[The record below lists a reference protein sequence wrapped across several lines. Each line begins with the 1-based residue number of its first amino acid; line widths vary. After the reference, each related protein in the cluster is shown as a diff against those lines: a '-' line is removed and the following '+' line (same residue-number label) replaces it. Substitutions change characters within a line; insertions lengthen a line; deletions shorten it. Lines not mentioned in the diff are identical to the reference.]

1 MKFEDAAAV
10 DQICYEM
17 RLADYPRSK
26 DRALVN
32 SLLNGSPPYTE
43 EEVEKNGIA
52 FNVNFLEPTRLA
64 HDARMQFYGGFLKP
78 SVYFNCRTDMGPPH
92 KRTERSGYVTQKLA
106 KIMKRSLT
114 YYETFRSKFAL
125 DVLHGIGPSVWDT
138 SDFWCPDAIGVED
151 VLVPANT
158 LLTMKNL
165 PFLALYH
172 SYTAP
177 ELIRLT
183 RDRQRAKEAGW
194 NLDLVDRCL
203 QWLDQETMA
212 LSHNNWPE
220 VWSPEKMGERV
231 KGDGGFYASDSV
243 PTVDCFDFYFWND
256 EDKEEGWCRRI
267 ILDSWST
274 PQDSGGIYKM
284 QPNSNKEWGRNQF
297 LFSSKNRKVAQSWH
311 NIAAFQF
318 ADLSAVAPFHY
329 HTVRGLGYLLYAVGH
344 LQNRL
349 RCRFNEAVWESTLMY
364 LRVRSLDD
372 AERALKVLMSNR
384 GFIDETVQFVPAQE
398 RFQLN
403 APLVQLGLSE
413 NEKIILQNASSWRQ
427 RTEHTG
433 DRTEKTKFQVMA
445 ELQAMTS
452 LISSGLQQAYRYQ
465 VSEYREIFRRFCQP
479 DSRDPDVKEF
489 RAACLACK
497 IPEKMLV
504 PEAWDIEPERVLGGG
519 NKTLE
524 MAIAEQ
530 LMAFRHLYDPDPQ
543 RQILRDF
550 TQAITEDPGRATSMV
565 PDSPA
570 QVTDSIHDAQLASA
584 ALMMGLPVT
593 LKTGMNHIEYVDTL
607 MRNLALTIQKI
618 EQTGSMAT
626 MDQIVGMGNIA
637 QSISE
642 HIQIVAQD
650 PNEKARVTAWNGAM
664 TKMMNM
670 IKAYAQR
677 LDEQQK
683 QQGPQMD
690 AEAQAK
696 IQAMMMQAE
705 AKAQNTRESHAQ
717 RTAQRQ
723 IQFEM
728 EQRREEQA
736 AQAELMRE
744 QGSAQDDVAKEHS
757 KTQLKIAADREKA
770 KMDLRLRTI
779 EDRLDLI
786 KQKAEADIEVEAE
799 RRKSKVKTDKKPE
812 AS

>member
-1 MKFEDAAAV
+1 
-10 DQICYEM
+10 
-17 RLADYPRSK
+17 
-26 DRALVN
+26 
-32 SLLNGSPPYTE
+32 
-43 EEVEKNGIA
+43 
-52 FNVNFLEPTRLA
+52 
-64 HDARMQFYGGFLKP
+64 
-78 SVYFNCRTDMGPPH
+78 
-92 KRTERSGYVTQKLA
+92 
-106 KIMKRSLT
+106 
-114 YYETFRSKFAL
+114 
-125 DVLHGIGPSVWDT
+125 
-138 SDFWCPDAIGVED
+138 
-151 VLVPANT
+151 
-158 LLTMKNL
+158 
-165 PFLALYH
+165 
-172 SYTAP
+172 
-177 ELIRLT
+177 
-183 RDRQRAKEAGW
+183 
-194 NLDLVDRCL
+194 
-203 QWLDQETMA
+203 
-212 LSHNNWPE
+212 
-220 VWSPEKMGERV
+220 
-231 KGDGGFYASDSV
+231 
-243 PTVDCFDFYFWND
+243 
-256 EDKEEGWCRRI
+256 
-267 ILDSWST
+267 
-274 PQDSGGIYKM
+274 
-284 QPNSNKEWGRNQF
+284 
-297 LFSSKNRKVAQSWH
+297 
-311 NIAAFQF
+311 
-318 ADLSAVAPFHY
+318 
-329 HTVRGLGYLLYAVGH
+329 
-344 LQNRL
+344 
-349 RCRFNEAVWESTLMY
+349 
-364 LRVRSLDD
+364 
-372 AERALKVLMSNR
+372 
-384 GFIDETVQFVPAQE
+384 
-398 RFQLN
+398 
-403 APLVQLGLSE
+403 
-413 NEKIILQNASSWRQ
+413 
-427 RTEHTG
+427 
-433 DRTEKTKFQVMA
+433 
-445 ELQAMTS
+445 
-452 LISSGLQQAYRYQ
+452 

-757 KTQLKIAADREKA
+757 KTQLKISADREKA
-770 KMDLRLRTI
+770 KLDLRLRAI